1 MMKITNARSA
11 RKPRT
16 SAAAVSRRGF
26 MIGAGGFTL
35 ALGIEGPVALAA
47 RVGTA
52 RAGKALSPWVSI
64 TPDGTITIL
73 SAATEMGQGST
84 TALPLIIAEELDADW
99 SKVRIVPA
107 PPEDKTY
114 GNPGFGGTMYTA
126 GSNAVRSYYG
136 NHRIFGAQVRKVL
149 LDNAAKKLGVPVEEL
164 TTGPSVVIHEKSKRR
179 LTYGQIA
186 AFAEVPD
193 KAPEIKPE
201 QLKKPADFRLIGKDV
216 MRVELP
222 EKVNGS
228 AKYSIDLFIPNMLYG
243 VVLRE
248 PIEGAG
254 VDKID
259 DSKVSRMPG
268 VVKVVKLPYGVGV
281 LATTAWDGFAARRAL
296 DGAVTWG
303 KKGVAQ
309 GFDTAKGF
317 EQFSREAR
325 DPATKASEWNK
336 VGDLPAAMSA
346 AASTLEGEYWSDLA
360 YHAQMEP
367 LNAIAAV
374 AADGQ
379 SCEIWCGTQSQSIAQ
394 EATAKEL
401 GIAREKVKLNYT
413 LMGGGFGRRGHRDTE
428 FIIDAVLL
436 SKDVKRPVK
445 MMWTREDD
453 VKNGR
458 FRPMSV
464 NYIKAGFDQSGKM
477 TAWHH
482 RVAGDRVTPYMD
494 PVRFAA
500 AKKDFILMLGT
511 DLAGYDVPHQLVE
524 QIYKDTGVR
533 TSPLRGVGFV
543 ANRFAAECFL
553 DEVIAKAGKDP
564 VAYRLD
570 LLKNT
575 PRGRKVVETVAKQCN
590 WGTKR
595 AEGRGMGFAYID
607 YAGSILAGAVEIS
620 LNRQSGAIK
629 VHNVWSAIDCG
640 VAVQPDNIVA
650 QSESSIV
657 YGLGLAL
664 METIN
669 IKNGAVVESNFYDY
683 SVPRQGDI
691 PQMFVEVIP
700 TPNPP
705 SGVGQMA
712 TPLVIPA
719 VANAFAQLTGKRL
732 RHSPFTPERV
742 KKALA

>member
-1 MMKITNARSA
+1 MTQKLQ
-11 RKPRT
+11 T
-16 SAAAVSRRGF
+16 SPKTTRRGF
-26 MIGAGGFTL
+26 MLGAGGFTL
-35 ALGIEGPVALAA
+35 ALGLEGHAALAA
-47 RVGTA
+47 TLGTT
-52 RAGKALSPWVSI
+52 RGGKALSPWISI
-64 TPDGTITIL
+64 TPDGTITIM
-73 SAATEMGQGST
+73 SAATEMGQGSMT
-84 TALPLIIAEELDADW
+84 SLPLIITEELDADW
-99 SKVRIVPA
+99 NKVRIVPA
-107 PPEDKTY
+107 PPEDKIY

-126 GSNAVRSYYG
+126 GSNAVRSYYNG
-136 NHRIFGAQVRKVL
+136 HRIVGAQVRKVL
-149 LDNAAKKLGVPVEEL
+149 LDNAAKKLGVPVDEL
-164 TTGPSVVIHEKSKRR
+164 TTRPSVVVHEKSKRR
-179 LTYGQIA
+179 LSYGQIA
-186 AFAEVPD
+186 AFAEVPE

-201 QLKKPADFRLIGKDV
+201 QLKKPGDFRLIGKDV

-222 EKVNGS
+222 TKINGS
-228 AKYSIDLFIPNMLYG
+228 AKYSIDLNIPGMLYG
-243 VVLRE
+243 VVIRE
-248 PIEGAG
+248 PREGQG
-254 VDKID
+254 VASID
-259 DSKVSRMPG
+259 EAKLTKLPG
-268 VVKVVKLPYGVGV
+268 VVKVVNLKYGAGV
-281 LATTAWDGFAARRAL
+281 LANTAWDAMAARKAL

-303 KKGVAQ
+303 DKGAGK
-309 GFDTAKGF
+309 GFDTDKGF
-317 EQFSREAR
+317 EQFSKDVR
-325 DPATKASEWNK
+325 DPATKVSDWSK
-336 VGDLPAAMSA
+336 VGDMAAAMKA
-346 AASTLEGEYWSDLA
+346 AASTMEGEYLSDLA

-367 LNAIAAV
+367 LNAIASV
-374 AADGQ
+374 AADGK

-394 EATAKEL
+394 EATAKAL
-401 GIAREKVKLNYT
+401 GIDRPAVKLNYT

-436 SKDVKRPVK
+436 SKEAKRPVK

-464 NYIKAGFDQSGKM
+464 NYIKAGLDAGGKI
-477 TAWHH
+477 TAWSH
-482 RVAGDRVTPYMD
+482 RVAGDRVAPYMD
-494 PVRFAA
+494 PVRYQQ
-500 AKKDFILMLGT
+500 AKGKDFILMLGT
-511 DLAGYDVPHQLVE
+511 DLAGYDVPNQLVE

-553 DEVIAKAGKDP
+553 DEVIVKAGKDP
-564 VAYRLD
+564 VAYRLE
-570 LLKNT
+570 LMKNA
-575 PRGRKVVETVAKQCN
+575 PRARKVVEAVAKMSN

-595 AEGRGMGFAYID
+595 PEGRTGGAQGERGMGFAFAD
-607 YAGSILAGAVEIS
+607 YSGSLIAGAAEIS
-620 LNRQSGAIK
+620 VDRRSGAIK
-629 VHNVWSAIDCG
+629 VHNFWTAIDAG

-669 IKNGAVVESNFYDY
+669 IKDGVVKESNFYDY
-683 SVPRQGDI
+683 AVPRQSDV
-691 PQMFVEVIP
+691 PQMFVEVIS
-700 TPNPP
+700 TLNPP

>member
-1 MMKITNARSA
+1 MTNTKTKRA
-11 RKPRT
+11 RKSELAT
-16 SAAAVSRRGF
+16 TSRRGF
-26 MIGAGGFTL
+26 MIGAGGFVL
-35 ALGIEGPVALAA
+35 ALGIDIEDALAA
-47 RVGTA
+47 RPG
-52 RAGKALSPWVSI
+52 RQRSGKAFSPWVSI
-64 TPDGTITIL
+64 APDGTIAIM

-107 PPEDKTY
+107 PPEDKIY
-114 GNPGFGGTMYTA
+114 GNPGFGGAMYTA
-126 GSNAVRSYYG
+126 GSNAIRSYYN
-136 NHRIFGAQVRKVL
+136 NHRIFGAQVRRVL
-149 LDNAAKKLGVPVEEL
+149 LENTAKRWGVPVEEL
-164 TTGPSVVIHEKSKRR
+164 RTGPSVVIHDRTKRR

-193 KAPEIKPE
+193 KAPEIKPD
-201 QLKKPADFRLIGKDV
+201 QLKRPADFRLIGKDV

-222 EKVNGS
+222 DKVNGT
-228 AKYSIDLFIPNMLYG
+228 AQYSIDLFIPNMLYG

-254 VDKID
+254 VQSIDEAKIAQM
-259 DSKVSRMPG
+259 KG
-268 VVKVVKLPYGVGV
+268 VLKVVRLPYGVGA
-281 LATTAWDGFAARRAL
+281 LSTTAWDAFAARRAL
-296 DGAVTWG
+296 EGIVTWG

-317 EQFSREAR
+317 EEFARDAR

-336 VGDLPAAMSA
+336 VGDLATGMKA
-346 AASTLEGEYWSDLA
+346 AASTFEGEYWSDLA

-374 AADGQ
+374 APDGQ

-394 EATAKEL
+394 EATAKVL
-401 GIAREKVKLNYT
+401 GIARDKVKLNYT

-428 FIIDAVLL
+428 FIIDAVIL
-436 SKDVKRPVK
+436 SKEAKRPVK

-464 NYIKAGFDQSGKM
+464 NYIKAGLDAAGRL

-500 AKKDFILMLGT
+500 AKRDFILMLGT

-524 QIYKDTGVR
+524 QIHKDTGVR

-553 DEVIAKAGKDP
+553 DEVIIRQGKDP

-570 LLKNT
+570 LLKGT
-575 PRGRKVVETVAKQCN
+575 PRGLKVVETVAKQCN
-590 WGTKR
+590 WSTKR
-595 AEGRGMGFAYID
+595 PDGRGMGFAYID
-607 YAGSILAGAVEIS
+607 YAGSILAGAAEIS
-620 LNRQSGAIK
+620 LDRQSGAIK
-629 VHNVWSAIDCG
+629 VHDVWCAIDCG

-669 IKNGAVVESNFYDY
+669 IRNGVVRESNFYDY
-683 SVPRQGDI
+683 FVPRQSDI
-691 PQMFVEVIP
+691 PRMHVEVIP
-700 TPNPP
+700 TANPP

-742 KKALA
+742 RRALA

>member
-1 MMKITNARSA
+1 MTKTTTTRRALRA
-11 RKPRT
+11 P
-16 SAAAVSRRGF
+16 AVSRRGF
-26 MIGAGGFTL
+26 MVGAGGFTL
-35 ALGIEGPVALAA
+35 ALGIAGPAALAA
-47 RVGTA
+47 STA
-52 RAGKALSPWVSI
+52 TTRAGKAFSPWVSI
-64 TPDGTITIL
+64 TPDGIITIL

-99 SKVRIVPA
+99 DKVRIVPA
-107 PPEDKTY
+107 PIEDKTY
-114 GNPGFGGTMYTA
+114 GNPGFGGMMYTA
-126 GSNAVRSYYG
+126 GSNAIRSYYS

-149 LDNAAKKLGVPVEEL
+149 LDNAAKKLGVPAEEL
-164 TTGPSVVIHEKSKRR
+164 TTGPSVVIHEKTKRR
-179 LTYGQIA
+179 LSYGQIA
-186 AFAEVPD
+186 AFADVP
-193 KAPEIKPE
+193 ATPPEIKPE

-222 EKVNGS
+222 TKVNGS
-228 AKYSIDLFIPNMLYG
+228 AKYSIDLHIPGMLYG

-254 VDKID
+254 VDKVD
-259 DSKVSRMPG
+259 ASKVAKMSG
-268 VVKVVKLPYGVGV
+268 VVKVVTLPYGVGV
-281 LATTAWDGFAARRAL
+281 LANTAWEAFAARKAL
-296 DGAVTWG
+296 EGAVTWG
-303 KKGVAQ
+303 RKGVAQ
-309 GFDTAKGF
+309 GFDSVKGF
-317 EQFSREAR
+317 EQFSKEVR
-325 DPATKASEWNK
+325 DPATKASEWSK
-336 VGDLPAAMSA
+336 VGDLGAALTA

-367 LNAIAAV
+367 LNALATV

-379 SCEIWCGTQSQSIAQ
+379 SVEIWCGTQSQSIAQ

-401 GIAREKVKLNYT
+401 GIGRDKVKVNYT

-428 FIIDAVLL
+428 FIVDAVLL
-436 SKDVKRPVK
+436 SKAAGKPVK

-464 NYIKAGFDQSGKM
+464 NYIKAGFDQGGKM
-477 TAWHH
+477 TSWHH
-482 RVAGDRVTPYMD
+482 RVAGDRVTPYVD
-494 PVRFAA
+494 PVRYKAG
-500 AKKDFILMLGT
+500 KEKDFILMLGT

-543 ANRFAAECFL
+543 ANRFAAESFL
-553 DEVIAKAGKDP
+553 DEVIVKAGKDP
-564 VAYRLD
+564 VAYRLE
-570 LLKNT
+570 LLKAS

-590 WGTKR
+590 WGAKR
-595 AEGRGMGFAYID
+595 ADGRGMGFAYID

-620 LNRQSGAIK
+620 LDRASGQIK

-669 IKNGAVVESNFYDY
+669 IKNGVVQESNFYDY
-683 SVPRQGDI
+683 AVPRQSDI

-700 TPNPP
+700 TANPP

-712 TPLVIPA
+712 TPLVTPA

-732 RHSPFTPERV
+732 RHCPFTPERV